1 MTVEKLQ
8 VQRHREYPFVVS
20 MPFGVKYVLGEA
32 DVGTLF
38 LAMLW
43 IYWKSFQDCD
53 VLLFI
58 YALLLLL
65 NISFILIEVYL
76 TSFS

>member
-8 VQRHREYPFVVS
+8 AQHHREYPFVVS

-38 LAMLW
+38 LVMLW
-43 IYWKSFQDCD
+43 IY
-53 VLLFI
+53 
-58 YALLLLL
+58 
-65 NISFILIEVYL
+65 
-76 TSFS
+76 